1 MKQLHLQSQNK
12 FCPSQ
17 IPASIVSRFVSLT
30 GIRSSTRG
38 ALWKRCSWKFRTGK
52 HLSEF
57 LLSIF
62 AKSSILHVWLGSKY
76 ASARVITKSDDSES
90 ALPEAARR
98 CSDKKVFRKYTENL
112 QKNNHAKVWFHAT
125 SLKSRFD
132 TGVLLQICGI
142 SSEHLFLRTPLE
154 SCFWLLFFGTIFSLI
169 ILLLTWWN
177 WYQMEKQSQSI
188 SKMQKRQQKR
198 PNKYQNASININQ
211 TN

>member
-17 IPASIVSRFVSLT
+17 IPASTVSRFVSLT
-30 GIRSSTRG
+30 GIRSSHQ
-38 ALWKRCSWKFRTGK
+38 RCSVKMVFLKISHRETPV
-52 HLSEF
+52 LEF
-57 LLSIF
+57 LLPIF

-98 CSDKKVFRKYTENL
+98 CSDKKVFRKYTANL

-142 SSEHLFLRTPLE
+142 SSEHLFLRTPLK
-154 SCFWLLFFGTIFSLI
+154 SCFWRLFFGTIFSLI
-169 ILLLTWWN
+169 TLLLTWWN
-177 WYQMEKQSQSI
+177 WYQMEKQSQT
-188 SKMQKRQQKR
+188 KYFKNAEQTTKR
-198 PNKYQNASININQ
+198 PTKY
-211 TN
+211 